1 MERFGEYI
9 VYVDESGDHSL
20 SQINP
25 DYPRFVL
32 AFCIFPVSDYVDTV
46 VPAVQRLKFE
56 HFGHDMVV
64 LHEHEIRKSEAP
76 FQILVHRPTREAFL
90 GEIDRIV
97 EESPFT
103 VVATIIR
110 KEEFKERR
118 GGQTNPYDVA
128 LEFGLERVFLFLQG
142 KGQIGRSTRV
152 VFEGRG
158 KKEDAA
164 LELAFRRIMD
174 TTRMAG
180 MADTLEFLCAHK
192 QANSS
197 GLQIADMIARPIGI
211 HDLRPEQPNRA
222 WDLIE
227 PKIRRDPRDG
237 RISGWGLK
245 VYP

>member
-1 MERFGEYI
+1 MQRFGNYI

-20 SQINP
+20 SQINS

-32 AFCIFPVSDYVDTV
+32 AFCIFPVADYVETV
-46 VPAVQRLKFE
+46 APAVQRLKFQ
-56 HFGHDMVV
+56 HFGHDMIVF
-64 LHEHEIRKSEAP
+64 HEHEIRK
-76 FQILVHRPTREAFL
+76 
-90 GEIDRIV
+90 
-97 EESPFT
+97 
-103 VVATIIR
+103 
-110 KEEFKERR
+110 EEFKSRR

-128 LEFGLERVFLFLQG
+128 LEFGLERVFLYLQG
-142 KGQIGRSTRV
+142 KGKGQLGRRTRV

-158 KKEDAA
+158 RKEDAA

-174 TTRMAG
+174 TTRISG

-211 HDLRPEQPNRA
+211 HDLRPDQPNHA
-222 WDLIE
+222 WNLIE
-227 PKIRRDPRDG
+227 PKIRRDPRSG
-237 RISGWGLK
+237 RINGWGLK